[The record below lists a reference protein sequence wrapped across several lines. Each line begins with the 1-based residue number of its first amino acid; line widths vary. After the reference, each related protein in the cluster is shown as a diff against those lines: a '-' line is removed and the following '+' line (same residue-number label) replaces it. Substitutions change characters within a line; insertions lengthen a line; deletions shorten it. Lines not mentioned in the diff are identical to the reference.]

1 MKKLLV
7 IASLMA
13 ASPVLAD
20 PVLVPIDP
28 PPAWP
33 LMARLARPHSDET
46 PACEAR
52 AAIEKW
58 APEEPRQERRHR
70 HWRHRRHHR

>member
-46 PACEAR
+46 PVCEAR

-58 APEEPRQERRHR
+58 APEESRHERRHR
-70 HWRHRRHHR
+70 HWRHRRWR